1 MRISTSK
8 GILLV
13 FGLSLALR
21 LFTALS
27 THRVVDDE
35 AIYVRAGMDYVSSI
49 LRGVIT
55 GEAFS
60 SNTEHPALAK
70 LIFGVSV
77 GLLRGLSLDWVKCHD
92 ACSALATF
100 DQVIKGRIATVLISS
115 FGPVFLFLLVK
126 DIARE
131 KLAALAAGV
140 FLATYP
146 YYVFY
151 SALTYLDT
159 ISVTFMIVALWS
171 FYRAQTTSRGS
182 YYLLAG
188 ALTGLAFASKY
199 PGILALPTM
208 WLFPVAKWTNREGR
222 ACLRRELKWMLL
234 TVVVTVFVFYVA
246 DPIIWVNP
254 GSFVWSFLYHGLKF
268 YASPTRPWYLYI
280 GWVFEKTP
288 LVAFVSFLVG
298 FSCVT
303 YEAFRPTHAT
313 LQEHGG
319 IIFIFYLA
327 LGLAFLS
334 ILHQKNDSYFTIA
347 VPPIAGLAGIGLSR
361 LSNYGAQ
368 KLSPTFSGLNGS
380 VIALVLLLMHFVTI
394 LWVGIVW
401 RLIWL

>member
-1 MRISTSK
+1 MRISTYK

-13 FGLSLALR
+13 FVFSLALR

-35 AIYVRAGMDYVSSI
+35 AIYVRAGMGYVSSI
-49 LRGVIT
+49 LRGILT

-60 SNTEHPALAK
+60 FNTEHPALAK

-77 GLLRGLSLDWVKCHD
+77 GLLRGLSFDWVKCYGV
-92 ACSALATF
+92 CSVFATF
-100 DQVIKGRIATVLISS
+100 DQVIKGRIATALISS

-126 DIARE
+126 DIGRE

-159 ISVTFMIVALWS
+159 ISVTFMIAALWS
-171 FYRAQTTSRGS
+171 FYRAQTTSKGS

-208 WLFPVAKWTNREGR
+208 WLFAVAKWTNRDGR
-222 ACLRRELKWMLL
+222 TCLRRELKWMLL
-234 TVVVTVFVFYVA
+234 MVVVTVLVFYVA
-246 DPIIWVNP
+246 DPIIWVNL
-254 GSFVWSFLYHGLKF
+254 GSLAWSFLYHGMKF
-268 YASPTRPWYLYI
+268 YSSPSRPWYLYI
-280 GWVFEKTP
+280 GWVLEKTP
-288 LVAFVSFLVG
+288 VVAFVGFLVG
-298 FSCVT
+298 FLCVT
-303 YEAFRPTHAT
+303 YETFRSTHTT
-313 LQEHGG
+313 LEEHGG
-319 IIFIFYLA
+319 IIFVFYLA
-327 LGLAFLS
+327 LALAFLS
-334 ILHQKNDSYFTIA
+334 ILHEKNDSYFTLA

-361 LSNYGAQ
+361 LSNYFAQ
-368 KLSPTFSGLNGS
+368 KLSPTLARVDAS
-380 VIALVLLLMHFVTI
+380 VIALVLLLMHFLTV
-394 LWVGIVW
+394 LWVGVIYQ
-401 RLIWL
+401 LM